1 MGSLEDFLAY
11 LPCFFSRTPH
21 SRISTITP
29 ENLPNAPQSPRLP
42 LITWWA
48 GHPRV
53 ISASA
58 LLACLHPPKPC
69 HHSHTSSYM
78 AKYGR
83 TTRCRPVV
91 GQEVEHS
98 KLHQSTEAEDE
109 ADGDVEIQGCDIGHT
124 WEILPREGAQSGHG
138 EYRGDPCERR

>member
-1 MGSLEDFLAY
+1 
-11 LPCFFSRTPH
+11 
-21 SRISTITP
+21 
-29 ENLPNAPQSPRLP
+29 
-42 LITWWA
+42 
-48 GHPRV
+48 
-53 ISASA
+53 
-58 LLACLHPPKPC
+58 
-69 HHSHTSSYM
+69 M

-83 TTRCRPVV
+83 TTRRRPVV

-138 EYRGDPCERR
+138 EYRGDPCERRRVEVDGTTSLYITLWKGPRRRQFCAKGDAYLTHLPREVLAGADSFLIQKEIQETIVVTEEGT